1 MKSSSTVTGSKSI
14 SRGKKRVFT
23 RNGLDWTKR
32 FSVIAGALN
41 IPGQAILDGEV
52 VVIHEG
58 RTNFSELQAELAAGK
73 QDRLVYY
80 AFDLLWRDRDL
91 RKLPQME
98 RKRMLSD
105 LLGEND
111 IGHPA
116 IYSEHLTGDGQEMF
130 EHATKLNFEG
140 IVSKNAQ
147 APYRSDRNEGW
158 FKVKT
163 VRQGKFPV
171 IGFVKD
177 PSGVAALY
185 LGKRE
190 GKDLVYMGKVGTGWS
205 RTVSSQIRKQ
215 LDTVV
220 SPKSKLTSRS
230 GNRRPRGSS
239 RPSSRTWSIA
249 TSLPKVCCGK
259 ARSRA
264 SSGNRFVGLPRR
276 GRVVERDH
284 PAFEPSPVGRFRF
297 EGTTVLTLQFVP
309 EFGDV
314 HVLLQGHHV
323 GQRLRGSHYLHGSV
337 PGHPNHRAQQGA
349 PRGVRGSIEFRFVQI
364 AGASACVPRK
374 LEGEPADD
382 DDRRSHAAR
391 S

>member
-1 MKSSSTVTGSKSI
+1 MTKRARTVVAASASAEMPGFIKPQLATLKAKAPSGDQWLHEIKFDGYRVQVHLSK
-14 SRGKKRVFT
+14 GKKRVFT

-32 FSVIAGALN
+32 FSVIAGALD

-91 RKLPQME
+91 RKLPQVE

-111 IGHPA
+111 IGHPV

-158 FKVKT
+158 LKIKT
-163 VRQGKFPV
+163 VQKGKFPV
-171 IGFVKD
+171 IGFVED
-177 PSGVAALY
+177 PTGVAALY

-220 SPKSKLTSRS
+220 SPKSKLTKPIKKPKATWVEPTFFADVEYRDITSEGLLRQ
-230 GNRRPRGSS
+230 SS
-239 RPSSRTWSIA
+239 F
-249 TSLPKVCCGK
+249 K
-259 ARSRA
+259 
-264 SSGNRFVGLPRR
+264 GLK
-276 GRVVERDH
+276 
-284 PAFEPSPVGRFRF
+284 
-297 EGTTVLTLQFVP
+297 
-309 EFGDV
+309 
-314 HVLLQGHHV
+314 
-323 GQRLRGSHYLHGSV
+323 
-337 PGHPNHRAQQGA
+337 
-349 PRGVRGSIEFRFVQI
+349 
-364 AGASACVPRK
+364 RK
-374 LEGEPADD
+374 
-382 DDRRSHAAR
+382 
-391 S
+391 

>member
-1 MKSSSTVTGSKSI
+1 MTKRARTVVAEATSVEMPGFIKPQLATLKAKAPSGDQWLHEIKFDGYRVQI
-14 SRGKKRVFT
+14 HLNKGKKRVFT

-32 FSVIAGALN
+32 FSVIAGALD

-80 AFDLLWRDRDL
+80 AFDLLWRNGDL
-91 RKLPQME
+91 RKLPQIE

-111 IGHPA
+111 IEHPV
-116 IYSEHLTGDGQEMF
+116 IYSEHLVGDGQTMF

-140 IVSKNAQ
+140 IVSKDAQ

-158 FKVKT
+158 LKIKT
-163 VRQGKFPV
+163 VQQGKFPV

-220 SPKSKLTSRS
+220 SPKSKLTKPIKKPKATWVEPTFFADVEYRDITSEGLLRQ
-230 GNRRPRGSS
+230 SS
-239 RPSSRTWSIA
+239 F
-249 TSLPKVCCGK
+249 K
-259 ARSRA
+259 
-264 SSGNRFVGLPRR
+264 GLK
-276 GRVVERDH
+276 
-284 PAFEPSPVGRFRF
+284 
-297 EGTTVLTLQFVP
+297 
-309 EFGDV
+309 
-314 HVLLQGHHV
+314 
-323 GQRLRGSHYLHGSV
+323 
-337 PGHPNHRAQQGA
+337 
-349 PRGVRGSIEFRFVQI
+349 
-364 AGASACVPRK
+364 RK
-374 LEGEPADD
+374 
-382 DDRRSHAAR
+382 
-391 S
+391 